1 MTKMNGQAFIK
12 KAGNVGKIFPN
23 NKMKEMSGFP
33 GLSFVMYVPI
43 ILCNSNLDIP
53 TQCVYNEN
61 PKCWWFK
68 CELSY
73 IINQILHI
81 YI

>member
-33 GLSFVMYVPI
+33 GISFVMYKKLFSV
-43 ILCNSNLDIP
+43 LRL
-53 TQCVYNEN
+53 QFR
-61 PKCWWFK
+61 KLFA
-68 CELSY
+68 
-73 IINQILHI
+73 
-81 YI
+81 